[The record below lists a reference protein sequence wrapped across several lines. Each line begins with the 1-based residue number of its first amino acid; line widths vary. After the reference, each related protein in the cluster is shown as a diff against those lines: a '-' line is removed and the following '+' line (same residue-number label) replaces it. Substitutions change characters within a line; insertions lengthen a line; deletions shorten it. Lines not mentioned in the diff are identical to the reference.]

1 MVNDD
6 SVIKDV
12 LNYCFL
18 DNRIDHVKVE
28 HCAKLLGHV
37 TQMITHK
44 YEAYITTGIKSA
56 QYLLKHFSQLIMDTL
71 TAPVGTG
78 LDLAREERI
87 NKCEGCFNGFKQILE
102 SDKLMN
108 HAKRQNTVG
117 ELASE
122 LAKDLEV
129 LVWSC
134 KR

>member
-1 MVNDD
+1 
-6 SVIKDV
+6 
-12 LNYCFL
+12 
-18 DNRIDHVKVE
+18 
-28 HCAKLLGHV
+28 
-37 TQMITHK
+37 
-44 YEAYITTGIKSA
+44 
-56 QYLLKHFSQLIMDTL
+56 MDTL